1 MVLCS
6 VHVEGE
12 GKEEPFLESLD
23 LTVPTVVL
31 VRVYFRGCS
40 AFLPLS
46 PPPGGS
52 SWGEQ
57 L

>member
-31 VRVYFRGCS
+31 VRVYFRGLS